1 MTNHISIFSF
11 ENQAVRTATN
21 EQGDICFCLRD
32 IVAILAI
39 KNSRDVVAK
48 QLDKKG
54 VEKIYTLTEGGS
66 QEITFISEPNLY
78 RLIFRSN
85 KKEAIKFQN
94 WVFDEVLPQ
103 IRQTGMYHNYS
114 LLAQYN
120 NAILEFDKI
129 SDLASQAG
137 RMLNL
142 AGKQFKPKAKQRV
155 LELAERVQPLL
166 PEFDGGVK

>member
-1 MTNHISIFSF
+1 MQNHISIFNF
-11 ENQAVRTATN
+11 EKQTVRTATN

-32 IVAILAI
+32 VANVLNISNT
-39 KNSRDVVAK
+39 KQSRFN
-48 QLDKKG
+48 LDSKG
-54 VEKIYTLTEGGS
+54 VHKMYLLTEGGS

>member
-1 MTNHISIFSF
+1 MQNHISIFNF
-11 ENQAVRTATN
+11 EKQTVRTASN
-21 EQGDICFCLRD
+21 EQGEPLFCLRD
-32 IVAILAI
+32 VANILNISNAQQ
-39 KNSRDVVAK
+39 SRFNLDEAGVHKMYISYPSGSK
-48 QLDKKG
+48 Q
-54 VEKIYTLTEGGS
+54 V
-66 QEITFISEPNLY
+66 TFISEPNLY

-142 AGKQFKPKAKQRV
+142 AGKQFKPKAKQKV
-155 LELAERVQPLL
+155 IELAERVQPLL